1 MSLLWAVQLYLL
13 AEIIGLESRKL
24 ASVVRQ
30 GAATA
35 VEVGVLSITRPFKG

>member
-1 MSLLWAVQLYLL
+1 MCLLWAVQLYLL
-13 AEIIGLESRKL
+13 AEIVGLESRKL

-35 VEVGVLSITRPFKG
+35 MEAEVLSITKPFEV

>member
-1 MSLLWAVQLYLL
+1 MCLLWAVQLYLL

-35 VEVGVLSITRPFKG
+35 VEAEVLSTTKPFKG